1 LDIEKFTDDVYS
13 VAEKL
18 TAGQSPEIRSKINFV
33 RERLIELYKKNLV
46 KINHS
51 VLEIICASNLIS
63 NGYTVDIEKQL
74 SNILVCD
81 VFAIKGD
88 GTFILEIETGFT
100 PPDHALDTIDYY
112 VARISSKIAR
122 YSKHCSKFALATPVV
137 GILPIPKLFLKPP
150 KDRKIEEI
158 QKIKKLVDRFYKTPP
173 IEVDDILNAR
183 LHSIYL
189 INIDKGFAKQLDP
202 YTYLDLTEKLQDA
215 SELDL

>member
-1 LDIEKFTDDVYS
+1 MDLEKFTEDVYT

-18 TAGQSPEIRSKINFV
+18 TRDQTPEIKSKTNFV

-51 VLEIICASNLIS
+51 VLEIICAANLIS
-63 NGYTVDIEKQL
+63 HGYTVDIEKQL

-81 VFAIKGD
+81 VFATKGD
-88 GTFILEIETGFT
+88 GTLILEIETGFT

-112 VARISSKIAR
+112 IARISSKIAR

-150 KDRKIEEI
+150 KDRKPEEV
-158 QKIKKLVDRFYKTPP
+158 QKIKLLVDRFYKNPP
-173 IEVDDILNAR
+173 IETEDILNAH

-202 YTYLDLTEKLQDA
+202 YTYLELTGKLQDA

>member
-1 LDIEKFTDDVYS
+1 MDIEKFTDDVYAM
-13 VAEKL
+13 AEKL
-18 TAGQSPEIRSKINFV
+18 TSGQSPEAKSKINFV

-63 NGYTVDIEKQL
+63 HGYTVDIEKQL

-81 VFAIKGD
+81 VFATKGD
-88 GTFILEIETGFT
+88 GTFIMEIETGFT

-112 VARISSKIAR
+112 VARIASKIAR

-137 GILPIPKLFLKPP
+137 GILPIPKLFLMPP
-150 KDRKIEEI
+150 SNRKMEDV
-158 QKIKKLVDRFYKTPP
+158 KRIKALVDRFYKNPP
-173 IEVDDILNAR
+173 IEMDDILNAR

-215 SELDL
+215 SGLDL

>member
-1 LDIEKFTDDVYS
+1 MDLEKFTDDVYTI
-13 VAEKL
+13 AEKL
-18 TAGQSPEIRSKINFV
+18 TSGHTPEIKSKINFV

-51 VLEIICASNLIS
+51 VLEMICAANLIS
-63 NGYTVDIEKQL
+63 QGYTVDIEKQL
-74 SNILVCD
+74 SDILVCD
-81 VFAIKGD
+81 VFATKGD
-88 GTFILEIETGFT
+88 GTFIMEIETGFT

-122 YSKHCSKFALATPVV
+122 YSQHCSKFALATPVV

-150 KDRKIEEI
+150 SDRKIEEV
-158 QKIKKLVDRFYKTPP
+158 QRIKNLVDRFYKNPP
-173 IEVDDILNAR
+173 IEIDDILNAR
-183 LHSIYL
+183 LHSVYL

>member
-1 LDIEKFTDDVYS
+1 MYT

-18 TAGQSPEIRSKINFV
+18 TAGHTPEMKSKINFV

-51 VLEIICASNLIS
+51 VLEIICASSLIS
-63 NGYTVDIEKQL
+63 HGYTVDIEKQL

-81 VFAIKGD
+81 VFATKGD
-88 GTFILEIETGFT
+88 GTFIMEIETGFT

-150 KDRKIEEI
+150 SDRKMEEV
-158 QKIKKLVDRFYKTPP
+158 QKIKTLVDRFYKNPP
-173 IEVDDILNAR
+173 IEIDDILNAR

>member
-1 LDIEKFTDDVYS
+1 MDLEKFTDDVYT

-18 TAGQSPEIRSKINFV
+18 TVGQPTEVKAKINLV

-51 VLEIICASNLIS
+51 VLEIICSSNLIS
-63 NGYTVDIEKQL
+63 HGYAVDIEKQL

-81 VFAIKGD
+81 VFATKGD

-122 YSKHCSKFALATPVV
+122 YSKFCSKFALATPVV

-150 KDRKIEEI
+150 KDRKMDEV
-158 QKIKKLVDRFYKTPP
+158 QKIKNLVDRFYKNPP
-173 IEVDDILNAR
+173 IELDDILNAH

-189 INIDKGFAKQLDP
+189 INIDKGFAKQVDP
-202 YTYLDLTEKLQDA
+202 QRYLELTEKLQDV

>member
-1 LDIEKFTDDVYS
+1 LDLEKFTDDVYT

-18 TAGQSPEIRSKINFV
+18 TAGQTPEIKARINFV

-63 NGYTVDIEKQL
+63 YGYNVDIEKQL

-81 VFAIKGD
+81 VFATKGD
-88 GTFILEIETGFT
+88 GTFIMEIETGFT

-112 VARISSKIAR
+112 IARISSKIAR

-150 KDRKIEEI
+150 SDRKPEEV
-158 QKIKKLVDRFYKTPP
+158 QKIKNLVDKFYKNPP
-173 IEVDDILNAR
+173 IETDDILNAR

-189 INIDKGFAKQLDP
+189 INIDKGFAKQMDP
-202 YTYLDLTEKLQDA
+202 YSYLDLIEKLQDE
-215 SELDL
+215 SGLDL

>member
-1 LDIEKFTDDVYS
+1 MDLEKFTEDVYT
-13 VAEKL
+13 VAENL
-18 TAGQSPEIRSKINFV
+18 TTGQTPEIKAKINFV

-51 VLEIICASNLIS
+51 VLEIICASDLIYH
-63 NGYTVDIEKQL
+63 GYTVDIEKQL

-81 VFAIKGD
+81 VFATKGD
-88 GTFILEIETGFT
+88 GTMIMEIETGFT

-137 GILPIPKLFLKPP
+137 GILPVPKLFLKPP
-150 KDRKIEEI
+150 KDRKPEEI
-158 QKIKKLVDRFYKTPP
+158 QKLKSLVDRFYKNPP
-173 IEVDDILNAR
+173 IEAEDILNAH

-189 INIDKGFAKQLDP
+189 INIDRGFAKQLDP
-202 YTYLDLTEKLQDA
+202 YTYLDLTEKLQDV
-215 SELDL
+215 SGLDL

>member
-1 LDIEKFTDDVYS
+1 MYT

-18 TAGQSPEIRSKINFV
+18 SMGQTPEIKSRINFV

-51 VLEIICASNLIS
+51 VLEIICASSLIS
-63 NGYTVDIEKQL
+63 HGYTVDIEKQL

-81 VFAIKGD
+81 VFATKGD
-88 GTFILEIETGFT
+88 GTFIMEIETGFT

-150 KDRKIEEI
+150 SDRKMEEV
-158 QKIKKLVDRFYKTPP
+158 QRIKNLVDRFYKNPP
-173 IEVDDILNAR
+173 IEIDDILNAR

>member
-1 LDIEKFTDDVYS
+1 MDLEKFTEDVYT
-13 VAEKL
+13 VADNL
-18 TAGQSPEIRSKINFV
+18 TSGQTPENKAKINFV

-63 NGYTVDIEKQL
+63 HGYTVDIEKQL

-81 VFAIKGD
+81 VFATKGD
-88 GTFILEIETGFT
+88 GTFIMEIETGFT

-112 VARISSKIAR
+112 VARLSSKIAR
-122 YSKHCSKFALATPVV
+122 YSKYCSKFALATPVV

-150 KDRKIEEI
+150 KDRKPDEI
-158 QKIKKLVDRFYKTPP
+158 QKIKSLVDRFYKNPP
-173 IEVDDILNAR
+173 IDVDDILNAH

-189 INIDKGFAKQLDP
+189 INIDKGFAKPLDP

>member
-1 LDIEKFTDDVYS
+1 MYT

-18 TAGQSPEIRSKINFV
+18 TNGHTPEIKSKINFV

-51 VLEIICASNLIS
+51 VLEMICASNLIS

-81 VFAIKGD
+81 VFATKGD
-88 GTFILEIETGFT
+88 GTFIMEIETGFT

-122 YSKHCSKFALATPVV
+122 YSQHCSKFALATPVV

-150 KDRKIEEI
+150 SDRKMEEV
-158 QKIKKLVDRFYKTPP
+158 QRIKNLVDRFYKNPP
-173 IEVDDILNAR
+173 IEIDDILNAR
-183 LHSIYL
+183 LHSVYL

>member
-1 LDIEKFTDDVYS
+1 MDVEKFTDDIYAIAQRLS
-13 VAEKL
+13 EGKADEAK
-18 TAGQSPEIRSKINFV
+18 SKINYV
-33 RERLIELYKKNLV
+33 RERLIELYTQNLV

-63 NGYTVDIEKQL
+63 QGYSVDVEKPL
-74 SNILVCD
+74 SDNLVCD
-81 VFAIKGD
+81 VFATKGD
-88 GTFILEIETGFT
+88 GTFIMEIETGFT

-112 VARISSKIAR
+112 VARIASKIAR
-122 YSKHCSKFALATPVV
+122 YSKYCSKFALATPVV

-150 KDRKIEEI
+150 SERSEKEI
-158 QKIKKLVDRFYKTPP
+158 KKIKILCDRFYKSPP
-173 IEVDDILNAR
+173 IDSDDVLNAR

-202 YTYLDLTEKLQDA
+202 CSYLELTENLQEK

>member
-1 LDIEKFTDDVYS
+1 MYT

-18 TAGQSPEIRSKINFV
+18 TAGQTPEMKSKINFV

-51 VLEIICASNLIS
+51 VLEIICASSLIS
-63 NGYTVDIEKQL
+63 HGYTVDIEKQL

-81 VFAIKGD
+81 VFATKGD
-88 GTFILEIETGFT
+88 GTFIMEIETGFT

-150 KDRKIEEI
+150 SDRKIEEV
-158 QKIKKLVDRFYKTPP
+158 QKIKNLVDRFYKNPP
-173 IEVDDILNAR
+173 IEIDDILNAR

>member
-1 LDIEKFTDDVYS
+1 MDLEKFTDDVYT

-18 TAGQSPEIRSKINFV
+18 TSGQTPEIKSKINFV

-51 VLEIICASNLIS
+51 VLEIICAANLIS
-63 NGYTVDIEKQL
+63 HGYTVDIEKQL

-81 VFAIKGD
+81 VFATKGD
-88 GTFILEIETGFT
+88 GTFIMEIETGFT

-122 YSKHCSKFALATPVV
+122 YSQHCSKFALATPVV

-150 KDRKIEEI
+150 SDRKIEDVRR
-158 QKIKKLVDRFYKTPP
+158 IKNLVDRFYKNPP
-173 IEVDDILNAR
+173 IEINDILNAR
-183 LHSIYL
+183 LHSVYL